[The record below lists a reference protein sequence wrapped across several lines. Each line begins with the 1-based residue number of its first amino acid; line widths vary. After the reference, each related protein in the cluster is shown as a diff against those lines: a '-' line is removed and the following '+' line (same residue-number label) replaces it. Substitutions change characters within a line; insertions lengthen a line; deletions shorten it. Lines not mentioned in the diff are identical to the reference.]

1 MNVTRKQGSNTHVWQ
16 IDFKR
21 KMATK
26 DNKGPYIMIK
36 CSIKEE
42 DITLNIYKSSTGVPK
57 YIKQIL

>member
-1 MNVTRKQGSNTHVWQ
+1 MNVTRKSRVAIPGVWQ
-16 IDFKR
+16 IDFKK

-42 DITLNIYKSSTGVPK
+42 ILHLIYTNPVQGYLNT
-57 YIKQIL
+57 